1 MKFIH
6 PITSLPLGS
15 QHRVSQITFHPH
27 QPYVAFQSHDKSIEV
42 FRIRNEEEIKK
53 KMARRKK
60 RKQEK
65 AGKKG
70 AEVAEMDVDQES
82 DEAPFI
88 DKLTPHVVVRA
99 SGKVRSF
106 DFSVDG
112 VGQKSVAQLFVA
124 LSNNA
129 LEIYSIPQPVKSSE
143 APPEATRSH
152 SVHLP
157 GHRADVRSLCLT
169 SDDRL
174 LASAANGSLKIWN
187 MKTTACIR
195 TMDCP
200 NPVCTTFLPGDRH
213 IAVGTKTGDI
223 LVYDVSSSSLI
234 ETVKAHTGT
243 VWSLHV
249 RRDGRALVSGSADK
263 DVKFWE
269 FEEKEGNEEFVS
281 APNLIW

>member
-1 MKFIH
+1 
-6 PITSLPLGS
+6 
-15 QHRVSQITFHPH
+15 
-27 QPYVAFQSHDKSIEV
+27 
-42 FRIRNEEEIKK
+42 
-53 KMARRKK
+53 MARRRK

-70 AEVAEMDVDQES
+70 ADADMDVDQES
-82 DEAPFI
+82 DEVPFI
-88 DKLTPHVVVRA
+88 DRFTPHVVVRA

-106 DFSVDG
+106 DFSVG
-112 VGQKSVAQLFVA
+112 GTGQKSVAQLFVA

-129 LEIYSIPQPVKSSE
+129 LEVYSIPQPVKSSE

-187 MKTTACIR
+187 LKTTACIR

-213 IAVGTKTGDI
+213 VAVGTKTGEI
-223 LVYDVSSSSLI
+223 LVYDVQSSSLI
-234 ETVKAHTGT
+234 ETVKAHSGT

-249 RRDGRALVSGSADK
+249 RRDGRTLVSGSADK

-269 FEEKEGNEEFVS
+269 FEEKEGNEQFVS
-281 APNLIW
+281 DQELCLRTFMLTLM